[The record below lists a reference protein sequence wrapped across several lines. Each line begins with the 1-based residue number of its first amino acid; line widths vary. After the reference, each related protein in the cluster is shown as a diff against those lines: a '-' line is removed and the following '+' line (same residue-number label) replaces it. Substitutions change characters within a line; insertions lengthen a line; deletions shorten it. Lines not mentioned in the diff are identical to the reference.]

1 MDNIPSSK
9 PHLMVHLSIN
19 GQRSCSHL
27 LAVMN
32 DAAMS
37 KGEPIFLPAPPS
49 IIPDI
54 YPEVELL
61 CPLIILRYFLR
72 NSHAVLHS
80 RCTVL
85 RSRQQ
90 CTKGP
95 LSPHPLPTLVISFFL
110 IVAIL
115 LGGTQYL
122 TLFAFFFLICIS
134 LITSVP

>member
-61 CPLIILRYFLR
+61 YPLIILRYFLR